1 MTSSDARKYETA
13 FGQALA
19 EQLEQQCSTQA
30 DLASATGTSRSYV
43 NQTMSGKKPVSPRWA
58 DLVADVL
65 NLPEHERAKLHRAAA
80 TDAGFKLDLTKS
92 GK

>member
-1 MTSSDARKYETA
+1 MTSSDARKYATA

-19 EQLEQQCSTQA
+19 EQLEIRCSTQA

-43 NQTMSGKKPVSPRWA
+43 NQTMNGKKPASPRWA

-65 NLPEHERAKLHRAAA
+65 NLPATERVRLHRAAA
-80 TDAGFKLDLTKS
+80 TDAGFKLDFTKS